1 MILPKPEPKTVEIWD
16 ENWDIVMMFIRV
28 QTQWNVDGGVR
39 LGLRYESL
47 EWLCKVYEITD
58 QRAMLEGLRVME
70 AAALKALNTALS
82 ASG

>member
-1 MILPKPEPKTVEIWD
+1 VWD
-16 ENWDIVMMFIRV
+16 ENWDIAMMFIRV
-28 QTQWNVDGGVR
+28 QTQWNVSDGAYR
-39 LGLRYESL
+39 GLRYECL